1 MSFSALPVRRSRAI
15 TRSTVACPR
24 AAPTDPSVEALSSTR
39 TSVAKGTA
47 ARSRAIASSPR
58 TSSSRCSVL
67 TTQ

>member
-1 MSFSALPVRRSRAI
+1 MSFSAFPVRRSRVI

-24 AAPTDPSVEALSSTR
+24 AAPTEPSVDALSSTR
-39 TSVAKGTA
+39 TSVANGTE

-58 TSSSRCSVL
+58 TSSSRCWVF